1 MINLCVPAIIYVIF
15 SITQIIIDTYKGL
28 YNTAIIKTI
37 IMFMITTLLQILC
50 DRGLNVVSW
59 IIVFV
64 PFILMTVIVSII
76 LYVFGLKASTGLI
89 DSTNNKTNNSNND
102 STACDKNVYKD
113 SEGNIVIFH
122 PYYDAK
128 KNPVYYDLPNIIVPN
143 PELFSHNKHDCDSAQ
158 NRRLPVPPNY
168 SSSPMFQ

>member
-1 MINLCVPAIIYVIF
+1 MINLCVPAIIYIIF

-76 LYVFGLKASTGLI
+76 LYVFGLKSSTGSI
-89 DSTNNKTNNSNND
+89 NSTSNKNDNSNNNG
-102 STACDKNVYKD
+102 TACGKNVYKD
-113 SEGNIVIFH
+113 SEGNIVIFD

-128 KNPVYYDLPNIIVPN
+128 KNPVYYESPNIIVPK
-143 PELFSHNKHDCDSAQ
+143 PELFSHNKHHCDSAENTPQ
-158 NRRLPVPPNY
+158 PPHY